1 MQMVMELLTKDDE
14 CPTEAGLAKFNGCPD
29 TDGDGIADKSD
40 KCPTEAGI
48 AELQGCPRPPVP
60 QRSRTKSN

>member
-1 MQMVMELLTKDDE
+1 LSDADGDGIADKDDE
-14 CPTEAGLAKFNGCPD
+14 CPTEAGLAKFNGCR
-29 TDGDGIADKSD
+29 TDSDGIADKDD

-60 QRSRTKSN
+60 TVQEQSN